1 MIPSAWRATRCAAPL
16 GLSLLLAACGGS
28 PGSPTPSSSPSA
40 TPFPPLPDV
49 GFSLLHAAGS
59 RVVNEAGETVLLRG
73 VNLGGWLVKEGYIL
87 HLPGEALD
95 APSEIDRAILD
106 LAGPSAGRQL
116 LVDWQEQW
124 ITSADLAEIRALG
137 FNSVRLPLHHALFW
151 DETRGAPRQ
160 EGFAFLDRVV
170 TWCAQHRLWL
180 FLDLHCAAGGQNA
193 GNISD
198 SDGVARLFTNGA
210 NRDATVALW
219 EAIATRYR
227 GRPEIGGYDLLN
239 EPVWPNGVEVN
250 AFLERVARAVRRAD
264 SRHLIVLEGNSWASD
279 FSIFGAPI
287 EGNLMY
293 SFHKYW
299 NATDEASIAAY
310 LEYQR
315 SWNVP
320 LWLGETGENDNAW
333 YGATLDLVRRKEIGW
348 CFWPWKKVWTD
359 NCPLSVEPPA
369 GSWELVTEYYEGKRP
384 RPSPEVAAAAVRAL
398 LQAAQPSRC
407 KRNSSVIG
415 ILQAH

>member
-1 MIPSAWRATRCAAPL
+1 MALPTASAAARAASLLFA
-16 GLSLLLAACGGS
+16 LLLAACGDS
-28 PGSPTPSSSPSA
+28 PASPTPSPSA
-40 TPFPPLPDV
+40 TPFPPLPEA
-49 GFSLLHAAGS
+49 GFSTLHAAGN

-106 LAGPSAGRQL
+106 LAGPAVGRQL
-116 LVDWQEQW
+116 LAEWREQW

-137 FNSVRLPLHHALFW
+137 FNSVRLPLHHAFLW
-151 DETRGAPRQ
+151 DQARRAPRQ

-170 TWCAQHRLWL
+170 IWCAQHRLWL

-198 SDGVARLFTNGA
+198 SDGVARLFTDAA

-227 GRPEIGGYDLLN
+227 GRAELGGYDLLN
-239 EPVWPNGVEVN
+239 EPVWQNGAEVN
-250 AFLERVARAVRRAD
+250 ALQERIARAVRRAD
-264 SRHLIVLEGNSWASD
+264 ARHLIVMEGNHWASD

-315 SWNVP
+315 TWNVP
-320 LWLGETGENDNAW
+320 LWLGETGENNNAW
-333 YGATLDLVRRKEIGW
+333 YSATLDLVRRKQIGW

-369 GSWELVTEYYEGKRP
+369 GSWELISEYYEGKRA

-398 LQAAQPSRC
+398 LQAARPALC
-407 KRNSSVIG
+407 KRNTSVIE
-415 ILQAH
+415 ILRAH